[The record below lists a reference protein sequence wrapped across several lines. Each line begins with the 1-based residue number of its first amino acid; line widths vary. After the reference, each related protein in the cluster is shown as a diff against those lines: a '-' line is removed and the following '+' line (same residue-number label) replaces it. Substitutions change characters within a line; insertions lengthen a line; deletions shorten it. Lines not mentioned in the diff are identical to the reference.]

1 MMIRIYSNDDF
12 DNDNNICND
21 YGVGDDIKNS
31 EEKRKLSETHHMFK
45 SNAVNFILY
54 TNLFSIKGLIL
65 IPKISLINGKWI
77 TEYAPESWRRRAQ
90 FDENKPSVCRQ
101 TISHIGVEFQR
112 AAVQLFKK
120 NQYREQ
126 LAVFLHMYGLE

>member
-77 TEYAPESWRRRAQ
+77 TEYAPESWHCQA
-90 FDENKPSVCRQ
+90 
-101 TISHIGVEFQR
+101 
-112 AAVQLFKK
+112 
-120 NQYREQ
+120 
-126 LAVFLHMYGLE
+126 